1 MQKALE
7 LLDQIEDID
16 ENPYHKTRT
25 IIFDREDMAFIKKAR
40 EELEALQ
47 QRSCES
53 CFKNIDVQ
61 LCPCHD
67 MRIGRDKRIQFCSEH
82 ELEEQ

>member
-7 LLDQIEDID
+7 LLDQIEDVD

-25 IIFDREDMAFIKKAR
+25 IIFDREDMAFIKEAR

-47 QRSCES
+47 QSKSCYDCKHWFPNKAS
-53 CFKNIDVQ
+53 Y
-61 LCPCHD
+61 PCN
-67 MRIGRDKRIQFCSEH
+67 QCSMAINCLFEPK
-82 ELEEQ
+82 EQ